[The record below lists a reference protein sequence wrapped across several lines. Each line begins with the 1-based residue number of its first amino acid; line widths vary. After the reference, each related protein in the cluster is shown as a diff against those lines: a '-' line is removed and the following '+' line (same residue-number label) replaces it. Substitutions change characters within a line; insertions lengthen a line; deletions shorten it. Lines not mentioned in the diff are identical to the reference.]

1 MRLSRRVSGP
11 LMFGSSSRA
20 WHSHVFVDILSGA
33 VTEDRY
39 ERRPDRTVLRAMSV
53 ALAEGGPM
61 KAIRRILHA
70 TDFSTASAPAFANAL
85 DWAKRMHAELRLV
98 HVIPLP
104 LVGEGYPS
112 RDAYDGMMTAVK
124 RETEARLTALAVKA
138 RKAGVRTST
147 AVLTGVPHE
156 EIVADARRRHADLVV
171 VGTHGRT
178 GFSRIVMGS
187 VATRVI
193 ALARAP
199 VLTVRSS

>member
-1 MRLSRRVSGP
+1 M
-11 LMFGSSSRA
+11 
-20 WHSHVFVDILSGA
+20 
-33 VTEDRY
+33 T
-39 ERRPDRTVLRAMSV
+39 
-53 ALAEGGPM
+53 
-61 KAIRRILHA
+61 AIRRVLHA
-70 TDFSTASAPAFANAL
+70 TDFSKASTPAFANAV

-104 LVGEGYPS
+104 LVGDGYLS
-112 RDAYDGMMTAVK
+112 KDAYGGVMIAARRTADLK
-124 RETEARLTALAVKA
+124 LAELAAKA

-156 EIVADARRRHADLVV
+156 QIVADAKRERADLVV

-178 GFSRIVMGS
+178 GLSRLVMGS

-193 ALARAP
+193 ALAHAP